1 MGITVFLLLIGGL
14 WLKYAF
20 LERDKCQAQAK
31 TQKNSL
37 VKKYLEKQAS
47 LRNATNDRKFHF
59 RRFTIALSRMDL
71 DDSRLSK

>member
-47 LRNATNDRKFHF
+47 LRNATNDR
-59 RRFTIALSRMDL
+59 I
-71 DDSRLSK
+71 

>member
-1 MGITVFLLLIGGL
+1 MGITVLLLLIGGL

-47 LRNATNDRKFHF
+47 LRNATKIFFSFSCDE
-59 RRFTIALSRMDL
+59 ALVL
-71 DDSRLSK
+71 

>member
-20 LERDKCQAQAK
+20 LERDKYQAQAK

-47 LRNATNDRKFHF
+47 IRDATKQLYLRYF
-59 RRFTIALSRMDL
+59 LSL
-71 DDSRLSK
+71 FNISSEFGS